1 MKADSCFEPPF
12 LCKGEIVK
20 SEKCHFSV
28 SPDPDMYPVAQEFS
42 AQEFSAQLWIIIL
55 SLQDREVFSHPV
67 GQFDFINVKC
77 SIVNSKY
84 NLKNVL

>member
-1 MKADSCFEPPF
+1 MQAWRLAPALSLLFCV
-12 LCKGEIVK
+12 KGEIVK
-20 SEKCHFSV
+20 SEKRHFSV
-28 SPDPDMYPVAQEFS
+28 SPDPAMYPV